1 MLSLEVKKKLLD
13 LILNGLLRNT
23 DSLAGIEINKFPS
36 LQKTIKT
43 ELEVKLWSLVQLIPC
58 LRS

>member
-1 MLSLEVKKKLLD
+1 MLSLEVKKKKLLD

-23 DSLAGIEINKFPS
+23 DSLTGIEINKFPS

-43 ELEVKLWSLVQLIPC
+43 ELEVKLWSLQF
-58 LRS
+58 S